1 MTDTGL
7 SPEDAGRILEQSR
20 GGSNNPKVPRG
31 IVLIESTERARI
43 KDYYRVGFDAYLVR
57 PVRPSSLVAQL
68 RLNQR
73 PPSAAPIARSAGAM
87 LAPSP
92 KSSGRYVLFAEDN
105 DINAL
110 LGIKLLE
117 HAGAEVLRVS
127 NGSEAKVAFARSSEP
142 GGRLFDLI
150 FMDVQM
156 PEIDGIAAAREIRA
170 LEATSGRTTQ
180 RVPIV
185 ALTAN
190 AFVEDRHACIA
201 AGMDDYLAKPFERA
215 DLLAILDRWC
225 PAITAFGG
233 KPGPVARKSIMY
245 S

>member
-1 MTDTGL
+1 
-7 SPEDAGRILEQSR
+7 
-20 GGSNNPKVPRG
+20 
-31 IVLIESTERARI
+31 VLIESTERARI

-73 PPSAAPIARSAGAM
+73 VPSAAPIARASGTV
-87 LAPSP
+87 LVPSHKNP
-92 KSSGRYVLFAEDN
+92 GRYVLFAEDN

-127 NGSEAKVAFARSSEP
+127 NGSEAKVAFVRSSEP

-170 LEATSGRTTQ
+170 LEATSGKTTQ

-185 ALTAN
+185 ALTAK

-225 PAITAFGG
+225 PAITTFDGG
-233 KPGPVARKSIMY
+233 LEPVARKSIMY